1 MEKTTTKQEDWQTI
15 LFADG
20 SNPYICKTQ
29 KEFDRI
35 ERKYKL
41 KRIKEKFF
49 IAEEL
54 KNGR

>member
-1 MEKTTTKQEDWQTI
+1 MKSTTKQENWQTI

-29 KEFDRI
+29 KEFERI
-35 ERKYKL
+35 KRKYKL

-49 IAEEL
+49 VAEGL
-54 KNGR
+54 KNDR

>member
-1 MEKTTTKQEDWQTI
+1 MKTTTKQENWKTI

-29 KEFDRI
+29 KEFERI

-49 IAEEL
+49 VAEEL
-54 KNGR
+54 KNDR